1 MDSLFTSAA
10 RALSAG
16 DPLGAL
22 KRIALREDAPA
33 LALRGIAMAQ
43 LAEYDRARQLL
54 RRAARR
60 FGARERLA
68 RARCRVAEAE
78 VALASRDLNRAM
90 PGLDGAIRVLEAHG
104 DRANALHAR
113 LIGARFQLL
122 VGEIEAAGQAMA
134 AVDVNHSTLPPLLVA
149 RAELTR
155 AELALRRIRSADASG
170 ALGRAGV
177 AARAAGI
184 PALVAEVNRLRRALT
199 APSARLLCG
208 GVVRSLR
215 LNEVEA
221 LLASDD
227 LVVDECRREVRGRRR
242 VVRLAG
248 RPMLFALLRALAA
261 AWPADVPRDRLILHT
276 FAARTVHESHRVR
289 LRVELSRLR
298 AVARSLLRIESTAQ
312 GFRLVPVDAA
322 AVVVLAPPIDSPAGA
337 VLALLGD
344 GESWSTSAL
353 ARALGSS
360 QRTVQRTLRELEATA
375 AVRSVGR
382 GRSRCWLA
390 PALSGFATTMLLP
403 RSLQSG

>member
-22 KRIALREDAPA
+22 KRMALREDAPA

-54 RRAARR
+54 RRAAQR

-68 RARCRVAEAE
+68 RARCHVAEAE
-78 VALASRDLNRAM
+78 VALASRDLNRAL
-90 PGLDGAIRVLEAHG
+90 PGLDSAARVLEAHG

-113 LIGARFQLL
+113 MIGARFHLL
-122 VGEIEAAGQAMA
+122 VGEIEAAGQIMA
-134 AVDVNHSTLPPLLVA
+134 SVDPAHSALPPLLVA

-155 AELALRRIRSADASG
+155 AELAIRRVRAADASG
-170 ALGRAGV
+170 ALDRAEA

-184 PALVAEVNRLRRALT
+184 PALAAEVNRMRLALT
-199 APSARLLCG
+199 APSARLLRG

-215 LNEVEA
+215 LHEVEA

-227 LVVDECRREVRGRRR
+227 LVVDECRREARGRHR
-242 VVRLAG
+242 VIRLAG
-248 RPMLFALLRALAA
+248 RPMLFALLRALAE
-261 AWPADVPRDRLILHT
+261 AWPADVPRDRLIRQS

-298 AVARSLLRIESTAQ
+298 AVMRALLRIEATAQ
-312 GFRLVPVDAA
+312 GFKLVPVDAS
-322 AVVVLAPPIDSPAGA
+322 AVVVLAPPIDTPAGA

-375 AVRSVGR
+375 AVRAVGR

-390 PALSGFATTMLLP
+390 PALGGFATTLLLP
-403 RSLQSG
+403 RSLQSR